1 MWSSRISSEVGIPRW
16 CSARS
21 RRRRDRRTSC
31 TAPDRWPQPFLQNP
45 GDLDRHRRAATSD
58 DDTAEPAGPCG
69 CSEQRRRGADVG
81 ADPVGLSNPNAS
93 AMRMMQSPIAFGFI
107 RNSRYSD
114 LRIRAGRPPP
124 CACAASCSQLCSNA
138 YTLSGPGAHED
149 RILITVSALGETHRE
164 SVDRGEL
171 RTNLRTRCH
180 S

>member
-1 MWSSRISSEVGIPRW
+1 VGIVQSERV
-16 CSARS
+16 
-21 RRRRDRRTSC
+21 RD
-31 TAPDRWPQPFLQNP
+31 
-45 GDLDRHRRAATSD
+45 
-58 DDTAEPAGPCG
+58 
-69 CSEQRRRGADVG
+69 
-81 ADPVGLSNPNAS
+81 
-93 AMRMMQSPIAFGFI
+93 AMMKSPIALGFM

-114 LRIRAGRPPP
+114 LPNPGGSTATT

-138 YTLSGPGAHED
+138 YTLSGPLAHED